1 MLLFCAD
8 PGRCGPAPTHE
19 FPWRCHIQR
28 MRRATARTDGILR
41 HAVGTGRETSARAAI
56 FAPGWGAETAPAVPA
71 PAPCE
76 SRGSPVAEPVSM
88 SRFRNSILAS
98 LRGLDTMWAR
108 TPHRTRRSAASSTRA
123 AGGMKFMV
131 SPHTQYLPCL
141 LRVIEGFMKDVLSL
155 PRGGSRERSNGAE
168 EAAEKVVPATPVAP
182 ASCRLP
188 GKRKELPAGS
198 RRYVTPLQ
206 TFSAASE
213 VPPFPKPA
221 RKPGSGGLPGHSQYS
236 AKLPAAGAV
245 SAYSNVMLFNWGRG
259 MEKSKTSWLAG
270 S

>member
-155 PRGGSRERSNGAE
+155 PRGGHGSVLTELKRLRKKSSRRPLSRRHLAGSQGSER
-168 EAAEKVVPATPVAP
+168 
-182 ASCRLP
+182 SCRL
-188 GKRKELPAGS
+188 E
-198 RRYVTPLQ
+198 
-206 TFSAASE
+206 
-213 VPPFPKPA
+213 
-221 RKPGSGGLPGHSQYS
+221 
-236 AKLPAAGAV
+236 AGAT
-245 SAYSNVMLFNWGRG
+245 SPRCRLFPQPL
-259 MEKSKTSWLAG
+259 KSRPSRNRRESRVRVVCQDTPSILPNCRPRAL
-270 S
+270 SPPIRT